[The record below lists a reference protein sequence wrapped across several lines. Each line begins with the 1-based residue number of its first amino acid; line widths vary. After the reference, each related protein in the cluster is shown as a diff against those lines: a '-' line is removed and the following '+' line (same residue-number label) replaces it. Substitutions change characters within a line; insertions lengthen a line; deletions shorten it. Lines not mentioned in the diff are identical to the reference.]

1 MAMLSALGLLSC
13 LHAVAAQGAAQIGGA
28 PPQAVQMD
36 LCSIGDVYGKL
47 NGITSNE
54 QCRSGCAQGICPT
67 GWMPTADD
75 ECSPECGRV
84 FEPFCAI
91 ALPRKSHAPP
101 CLLPN
106 LTCDLPPAT
115 YLQHLPASLVALTL
129 DHGSSIVCRGPVWRD
144 ASAGAHGRNG

>member
-1 MAMLSALGLLSC
+1 MLPTLGLLSC

-28 PPQAVQMD
+28 PPQEVEMD

-84 FEPFCAI
+84 FEPFGKRSLRCAGL
-91 ALPRKSHAPP
+91 ATCLCLASRVHLYHAHAY
-101 CLLPN
+101 
-106 LTCDLPPAT
+106 TR
-115 YLQHLPASLVALTL
+115 
-129 DHGSSIVCRGPVWRD
+129 RGPVRQH
-144 ASAGAHGRNG
+144 AGAGTYGRHGRDGTVL